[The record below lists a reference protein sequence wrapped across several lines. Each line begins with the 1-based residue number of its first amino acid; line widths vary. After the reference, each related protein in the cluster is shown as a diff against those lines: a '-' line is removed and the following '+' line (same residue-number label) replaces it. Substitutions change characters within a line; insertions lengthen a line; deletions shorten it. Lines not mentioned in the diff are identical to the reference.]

1 MDKQDFLDAVV
12 SRVVV
17 EDITHFRYA
26 SFNNYQ
32 SLSADGLRFYFG
44 CTGNHRMQ
52 DCRRAEKTDSRSSSF
67 LCKKYDGVT
76 TLQISETEG
85 DE

>member
-1 MDKQDFLDAVV
+1 MDKQDFLDAGV

-17 EDITHFRYA
+17 EDITHFRHA
-26 SFNNYQ
+26 SLNNYP

-52 DCRRAEKTDSRSSSF
+52 DCLRADKTDSRSSSF
-67 LCKKYDGVT
+67 FCKKCGGVT
-76 TLQISETEG
+76 TLQISETEE